1 MNWDD
6 LRFLVEIGRSATL
19 AAAARHLKVD
29 QTTVARRLRALEDA
43 LGTPLFERS
52 DGHWRPTG
60 VGADVLERAMRIEE
74 DVAGLARL
82 AEAGA
87 QAVSGVVRLTAVG
100 AIVGDYLVPRL
111 PGLYARHPE
120 LVVELIASNDN
131 LNVSRREADIAIRLA
146 RPESGDFLIRKLAD
160 VGFAVYGPAQPG
172 PTRSNDWVTYD
183 DELAHTP
190 EMRWLAPRLAGGRLR
205 LRSNSLDGL
214 ARAVAVD
221 ITVMDYVE
229 AARLRGEGTGW
240 IIFREILPNALS
252 PLVAELGLRF
262 IFAVLF
268 ISTLSFLGLG
278 VQPPLPEWGAMV
290 SAGRSF
296 LVDQWWIPT
305 LPGIAIFI
313 VSLGF
318 NLLGDGLRDV
328 LDPKSAK

>member
-111 PGLYARHPE
+111 PVLYARYPE

-160 VGFAVYGPAQPG
+160 VGFAVYGPAQPD
-172 PTRSNDWVTYD
+172 PTRSDDWVTYD

-190 EMRWLAPRLAGGRLR
+190 EMRWLAGQLAGGRVR
-205 LRSNSLDGL
+205 LRSNKLAGL
-214 ARAVAVD
+214 LGAVAVGIGRAVLPCFLAD
-221 ITVMDYVE
+221 ATPGLVRESGPQPVLSRDLWLLVHPDARRLPRVAAVADWLGECFE
-229 AARLRGEGTGW
+229 ADAGAFRGE
-240 IIFREILPNALS
+240 ALTS
-252 PLVAELGLRF
+252 R
-262 IFAVLF
+262 
-268 ISTLSFLGLG
+268 
-278 VQPPLPEWGAMV
+278 
-290 SAGRSF
+290 
-296 LVDQWWIPT
+296 
-305 LPGIAIFI
+305 
-313 VSLGF
+313 
-318 NLLGDGLRDV
+318 
-328 LDPKSAK
+328 

>member
-160 VGFAVYGPAQPG
+160 VGFAVYAAPSAQHD
-172 PTRSNDWVTYD
+172 DWVTYD
-183 DELAHTP
+183 AELAHTP
-190 EMRWLAPRLAGGRLR
+190 EMRWLAAQLAGQRVR
-205 LRSNSLDGL
+205 LRSNNLAGL
-214 ARAVAVD
+214 LLAVAGG
-221 ITVMDYVE
+221 IGR
-229 AARLRGEGTGW
+229 A
-240 IIFREILPNALS
+240 ILPCFLADSAPGLIRMSGPQPVLS
-252 PLVAELGLRF
+252 RDLWLLVHPDARRQPRVAAVADWLGEC
-262 IFAVLF
+262 FAADAPAF
-268 ISTLSFLGLG
+268 RG
-278 VQPPLPEWGAMV
+278 
-290 SAGRSF
+290 
-296 LVDQWWIPT
+296 
-305 LPGIAIFI
+305 
-313 VSLGF
+313 
-318 NLLGDGLRDV
+318 
-328 LDPKSAK
+328 

>member
-60 VGADVLERAMRIEE
+60 VGAEVLERAMRIEE

-160 VGFAVYGPAQPG
+160 VGFAVYGPAQPD

-190 EMRWLAPRLAGGRLR
+190 EMRWLAGQLAGGRVR
-205 LRSNSLDGL
+205 LRSNKLAGL
-214 ARAVAVD
+214 LGAVAVG
-221 ITVMDYVE
+221 IG
-229 AARLRGEGTGW
+229 R
-240 IIFREILPNALS
+240 
-252 PLVAELGLRF
+252 
-262 IFAVLF
+262 AVLPCF
-268 ISTLSFLGLG
+268 LADATPGLVRESGPQPVLSRDLWLLVHPDARRLPRVAAVADWLG
-278 VQPPLPEWGAMV
+278 ECFEADAGAFR
-290 SAGRSF
+290 G
-296 LVDQWWIPT
+296 
-305 LPGIAIFI
+305 
-313 VSLGF
+313 
-318 NLLGDGLRDV
+318 
-328 LDPKSAK
+328 

>member
-160 VGFAVYGPAQPG
+160 VGFAVYGPAQPD

-190 EMRWLAPRLAGGRLR
+190 EMRWLAGQLAGGRVR
-205 LRSNSLDGL
+205 LRSNKLAGL
-214 ARAVAVD
+214 LGAVAVGIGRAVLPCFLAD
-221 ITVMDYVE
+221 ATPGLVRESGPQPVLSRDLWLLVHPDARRLPRVAAVADWLGECFE
-229 AARLRGEGTGW
+229 ADAGAFRGE
-240 IIFREILPNALS
+240 ALTS
-252 PLVAELGLRF
+252 R
-262 IFAVLF
+262 
-268 ISTLSFLGLG
+268 
-278 VQPPLPEWGAMV
+278 
-290 SAGRSF
+290 
-296 LVDQWWIPT
+296 
-305 LPGIAIFI
+305 
-313 VSLGF
+313 
-318 NLLGDGLRDV
+318 
-328 LDPKSAK
+328 

>member
-190 EMRWLAPRLAGGRLR
+190 EMRWLAGQLAGGRVR
-205 LRSNSLDGL
+205 LRSNKLTGL
-214 ARAVAVD
+214 LGAVAVGIGRAVLPCFLAD
-221 ITVMDYVE
+221 ATPGLVRESGPQPVLSRDLWLLVHPDARRLPRVAAVADWLGECFE
-229 AARLRGEGTGW
+229 ADAGAFRGE
-240 IIFREILPNALS
+240 ALTS
-252 PLVAELGLRF
+252 R
-262 IFAVLF
+262 
-268 ISTLSFLGLG
+268 
-278 VQPPLPEWGAMV
+278 
-290 SAGRSF
+290 
-296 LVDQWWIPT
+296 
-305 LPGIAIFI
+305 
-313 VSLGF
+313 
-318 NLLGDGLRDV
+318 
-328 LDPKSAK
+328 

>member
-111 PGLYARHPE
+111 PVLYARYPE

-160 VGFAVYGPAQPG
+160 VGFAVYGPAQPD
-172 PTRSNDWVTYD
+172 PTRSDDWVTYD

-190 EMRWLAPRLAGGRLR
+190 EMRWLAGQLAGGRVR
-205 LRSNSLDGL
+205 LRSNKLAGL
-214 ARAVAVD
+214 LGAVAVG
-221 ITVMDYVE
+221 IG
-229 AARLRGEGTGW
+229 R
-240 IIFREILPNALS
+240 
-252 PLVAELGLRF
+252 
-262 IFAVLF
+262 AVLPCF
-268 ISTLSFLGLG
+268 LADATPGLVRESGPQPVLSRDLWLLVHPDARRLPRVAAVADWLG
-278 VQPPLPEWGAMV
+278 ECFEADAGAFR
-290 SAGRSF
+290 G
-296 LVDQWWIPT
+296 
-305 LPGIAIFI
+305 
-313 VSLGF
+313 
-318 NLLGDGLRDV
+318 
-328 LDPKSAK
+328 

>member
-111 PGLYARHPE
+111 PDLYARHPE

-190 EMRWLAPRLAGGRLR
+190 EMRWLAGQLASGRVR
-205 LRSNSLDGL
+205 LRSNKLAGL
-214 ARAVAVD
+214 LGAVAVGIGRAVLPCFLAD
-221 ITVMDYVE
+221 ATPGLVRESGPQPVLSRDLWLLVHPDARRLPRVAAVADWLGECFE
-229 AARLRGEGTGW
+229 ADAGAFRGE
-240 IIFREILPNALS
+240 ALTS
-252 PLVAELGLRF
+252 R
-262 IFAVLF
+262 
-268 ISTLSFLGLG
+268 
-278 VQPPLPEWGAMV
+278 
-290 SAGRSF
+290 
-296 LVDQWWIPT
+296 
-305 LPGIAIFI
+305 
-313 VSLGF
+313 
-318 NLLGDGLRDV
+318 
-328 LDPKSAK
+328 

>member
-111 PGLYARHPE
+111 PVLYARYPE

-160 VGFAVYGPAQPG
+160 VGFAVYGPAQPD

-190 EMRWLAPRLAGGRLR
+190 EMRWLAGQLAGGRVR
-205 LRSNSLDGL
+205 LRSNKLAGL
-214 ARAVAVD
+214 LGAVAVGIGRAVLPCFLAD
-221 ITVMDYVE
+221 ATPGLVRESGPQPVLSRDLWLLVHPDARRLPRVAAVADWLGECFE
-229 AARLRGEGTGW
+229 ADAGAFRGE
-240 IIFREILPNALS
+240 ALTS
-252 PLVAELGLRF
+252 R
-262 IFAVLF
+262 
-268 ISTLSFLGLG
+268 
-278 VQPPLPEWGAMV
+278 
-290 SAGRSF
+290 
-296 LVDQWWIPT
+296 
-305 LPGIAIFI
+305 
-313 VSLGF
+313 
-318 NLLGDGLRDV
+318 
-328 LDPKSAK
+328 

>member
-6 LRFLVEIGRSATL
+6 LRFLVEVGRSATL

-160 VGFAVYGPAQPG
+160 VGFAVYGPAQPD
-172 PTRSNDWVTYD
+172 PTRSDDWVTYD

-190 EMRWLAPRLAGGRLR
+190 EMRWLAGKLAGGRVR
-205 LRSNSLDGL
+205 LRSNKLAGL
-214 ARAVAVD
+214 LGAVAVGIGRAVLPCFLAD
-221 ITVMDYVE
+221 ATPGLVRESGPQPVLSRDLWLLVHPDARRLPRVAAVADWLGECFE
-229 AARLRGEGTGW
+229 ADAGAFRGE
-240 IIFREILPNALS
+240 ALTS
-252 PLVAELGLRF
+252 R
-262 IFAVLF
+262 
-268 ISTLSFLGLG
+268 
-278 VQPPLPEWGAMV
+278 
-290 SAGRSF
+290 
-296 LVDQWWIPT
+296 
-305 LPGIAIFI
+305 
-313 VSLGF
+313 
-318 NLLGDGLRDV
+318 
-328 LDPKSAK
+328 

>member
-160 VGFAVYGPAQPG
+160 VGFAVYGPAQPD
-172 PTRSNDWVTYD
+172 PTRSDDWVTYD

-190 EMRWLAPRLAGGRLR
+190 EMRWLAGQLAGGRVR
-205 LRSNSLDGL
+205 LRSNKLAGL
-214 ARAVAVD
+214 LGAVAVG
-221 ITVMDYVE
+221 IG
-229 AARLRGEGTGW
+229 R
-240 IIFREILPNALS
+240 
-252 PLVAELGLRF
+252 
-262 IFAVLF
+262 AVLPCF
-268 ISTLSFLGLG
+268 LADATPGLVRESGPQPVLSRDLWLLVHPDARRLPRVAAVADWLG
-278 VQPPLPEWGAMV
+278 ECFEADAGAFR
-290 SAGRSF
+290 G
-296 LVDQWWIPT
+296 
-305 LPGIAIFI
+305 
-313 VSLGF
+313 
-318 NLLGDGLRDV
+318 
-328 LDPKSAK
+328 

>member
-111 PGLYARHPE
+111 PDLYARHPE

-190 EMRWLAPRLAGGRLR
+190 EMRWLAGQLAGGRVR
-205 LRSNSLDGL
+205 LRSNKLAGL
-214 ARAVAVD
+214 LGAVAVGIGRAVLPCFLAD
-221 ITVMDYVE
+221 ATPGLVRESGPQPVLSRDLWLLVHPDARRLPRVAAVADWLGECFE
-229 AARLRGEGTGW
+229 ADAGAFRGE
-240 IIFREILPNALS
+240 ALTS
-252 PLVAELGLRF
+252 R
-262 IFAVLF
+262 
-268 ISTLSFLGLG
+268 
-278 VQPPLPEWGAMV
+278 
-290 SAGRSF
+290 
-296 LVDQWWIPT
+296 
-305 LPGIAIFI
+305 
-313 VSLGF
+313 
-318 NLLGDGLRDV
+318 
-328 LDPKSAK
+328 

>member
-160 VGFAVYGPAQPG
+160 VGFAVYGPAQPD
-172 PTRSNDWVTYD
+172 PTRSDDWVTYD

-190 EMRWLAPRLAGGRLR
+190 EMRWLAGQLAGGRVR
-205 LRSNSLDGL
+205 LRSNKLAGL
-214 ARAVAVD
+214 LGAVAAGIGRAVLPCFLADATPGLVRESGPQPVLSRDLWLLVHPDARRLPRVAAVAD
-221 ITVMDYVE
+221 WLGECFE
-229 AARLRGEGTGW
+229 ADAGAFRGE
-240 IIFREILPNALS
+240 ALTS
-252 PLVAELGLRF
+252 R
-262 IFAVLF
+262 
-268 ISTLSFLGLG
+268 
-278 VQPPLPEWGAMV
+278 
-290 SAGRSF
+290 
-296 LVDQWWIPT
+296 
-305 LPGIAIFI
+305 
-313 VSLGF
+313 
-318 NLLGDGLRDV
+318 
-328 LDPKSAK
+328 

>member
-60 VGADVLERAMRIEE
+60 VGAEVLERAMRIEE

-160 VGFAVYGPAQPG
+160 VGFAVYGPAQPD

-190 EMRWLAPRLAGGRLR
+190 EMRWLAGQLAGGRVR
-205 LRSNSLDGL
+205 LRSNKLAGL
-214 ARAVAVD
+214 LGAVAVGIGRAVLPCFLAD
-221 ITVMDYVE
+221 ATPGLVRESGPQPVLSRDLWLLVHPDARRLPRVAAVADWLGECFE
-229 AARLRGEGTGW
+229 ADAGAFRGE
-240 IIFREILPNALS
+240 ALTS
-252 PLVAELGLRF
+252 R
-262 IFAVLF
+262 
-268 ISTLSFLGLG
+268 
-278 VQPPLPEWGAMV
+278 
-290 SAGRSF
+290 
-296 LVDQWWIPT
+296 
-305 LPGIAIFI
+305 
-313 VSLGF
+313 
-318 NLLGDGLRDV
+318 
-328 LDPKSAK
+328 

>member
-1 MNWDD
+1 
-6 LRFLVEIGRSATL
+6 
-19 AAAARHLKVD
+19 VD

-52 DGHWRPTG
+52 DGHWCPTG

-190 EMRWLAPRLAGGRLR
+190 EMRWLAGQLAGGRVR
-205 LRSNSLDGL
+205 LRSNKLAGL
-214 ARAVAVD
+214 LGAVAVG
-221 ITVMDYVE
+221 IG
-229 AARLRGEGTGW
+229 R
-240 IIFREILPNALS
+240 
-252 PLVAELGLRF
+252 
-262 IFAVLF
+262 AVLPCF
-268 ISTLSFLGLG
+268 LADATPGLVRESGPQPVLSRDLWLLVHPDARRLPRVAAVADWLG
-278 VQPPLPEWGAMV
+278 ECFEADAGAFR
-290 SAGRSF
+290 G
-296 LVDQWWIPT
+296 
-305 LPGIAIFI
+305 
-313 VSLGF
+313 
-318 NLLGDGLRDV
+318 
-328 LDPKSAK
+328 

>member
-111 PGLYARHPE
+111 PVLYARYPE

-160 VGFAVYGPAQPG
+160 VGFAVYGPAQPD

-190 EMRWLAPRLAGGRLR
+190 EMRWLAGQLASGRVR
-205 LRSNSLDGL
+205 LRSNKLAGL
-214 ARAVAVD
+214 LGAVAVGIGRAVLPCFLAD
-221 ITVMDYVE
+221 ATPGLVRESGPQPVLSRDLWLLVHPDARRLPRVAAVADWLGECFE
-229 AARLRGEGTGW
+229 ADAGAFRGE
-240 IIFREILPNALS
+240 ALTS
-252 PLVAELGLRF
+252 R
-262 IFAVLF
+262 
-268 ISTLSFLGLG
+268 
-278 VQPPLPEWGAMV
+278 
-290 SAGRSF
+290 
-296 LVDQWWIPT
+296 
-305 LPGIAIFI
+305 
-313 VSLGF
+313 
-318 NLLGDGLRDV
+318 
-328 LDPKSAK
+328 

>member
-111 PGLYARHPE
+111 PDLYARHPE

-160 VGFAVYGPAQPG
+160 VGFAVYGPAQPD

-190 EMRWLAPRLAGGRLR
+190 EMRWLAGQLAGGRVR
-205 LRSNSLDGL
+205 LRSNKLAGL
-214 ARAVAVD
+214 LGAVAVG
-221 ITVMDYVE
+221 IG
-229 AARLRGEGTGW
+229 R
-240 IIFREILPNALS
+240 
-252 PLVAELGLRF
+252 
-262 IFAVLF
+262 AVLPCF
-268 ISTLSFLGLG
+268 LADATPGLVRESGPQPVLSRDLWLLVHPDARRLPRVAAVADWLG
-278 VQPPLPEWGAMV
+278 ECFEADAGAFR
-290 SAGRSF
+290 G
-296 LVDQWWIPT
+296 
-305 LPGIAIFI
+305 
-313 VSLGF
+313 
-318 NLLGDGLRDV
+318 
-328 LDPKSAK
+328 

>member
-160 VGFAVYGPAQPG
+160 VGFAVYGPAQPD

-190 EMRWLAPRLAGGRLR
+190 EMRWLAGQLAGGRVR
-205 LRSNSLDGL
+205 LRSNKLAGL
-214 ARAVAVD
+214 LGAVAVG
-221 ITVMDYVE
+221 IG
-229 AARLRGEGTGW
+229 R
-240 IIFREILPNALS
+240 
-252 PLVAELGLRF
+252 
-262 IFAVLF
+262 AVLPCF
-268 ISTLSFLGLG
+268 LADATPGLVRESGPQPVLSRDLWLLVHPDARRLPRVAAVADWLG
-278 VQPPLPEWGAMV
+278 ECFEADAGAFR
-290 SAGRSF
+290 G
-296 LVDQWWIPT
+296 
-305 LPGIAIFI
+305 
-313 VSLGF
+313 
-318 NLLGDGLRDV
+318 
-328 LDPKSAK
+328 

>member
-111 PGLYARHPE
+111 PVLYARYPE

-190 EMRWLAPRLAGGRLR
+190 EMRWLAGQLAGGRVR
-205 LRSNSLDGL
+205 LRSNKLAGL
-214 ARAVAVD
+214 LGAVAVG
-221 ITVMDYVE
+221 IG
-229 AARLRGEGTGW
+229 R
-240 IIFREILPNALS
+240 
-252 PLVAELGLRF
+252 
-262 IFAVLF
+262 AVLPCF
-268 ISTLSFLGLG
+268 LADATPGLVRESGPQPVLSRDLWLLVHPDARRLPRVAAVADWLG
-278 VQPPLPEWGAMV
+278 ECFEADAGAFR
-290 SAGRSF
+290 G
-296 LVDQWWIPT
+296 
-305 LPGIAIFI
+305 
-313 VSLGF
+313 
-318 NLLGDGLRDV
+318 
-328 LDPKSAK
+328 

>member
-111 PGLYARHPE
+111 PDLYARHPE

-160 VGFAVYGPAQPG
+160 VGFAVYGPAQPD
-172 PTRSNDWVTYD
+172 PTRSDDWVTYD

-190 EMRWLAPRLAGGRLR
+190 EMRWLAGQLAGGRVR
-205 LRSNSLDGL
+205 LRSNKLAGL
-214 ARAVAVD
+214 LGAVAVG
-221 ITVMDYVE
+221 IG
-229 AARLRGEGTGW
+229 R
-240 IIFREILPNALS
+240 
-252 PLVAELGLRF
+252 
-262 IFAVLF
+262 AVLPCF
-268 ISTLSFLGLG
+268 LADATPGLVRESGPQPVLSRDLWLLVHPDARRLPRVAAVADWLG
-278 VQPPLPEWGAMV
+278 ECFEADAGAFR
-290 SAGRSF
+290 G
-296 LVDQWWIPT
+296 
-305 LPGIAIFI
+305 
-313 VSLGF
+313 
-318 NLLGDGLRDV
+318 
-328 LDPKSAK
+328 

>member
-74 DVAGLARL
+74 DVAGLARR

-111 PGLYARHPE
+111 PVLYARYPE

-190 EMRWLAPRLAGGRLR
+190 EMRWLAGQLAGGRVR
-205 LRSNSLDGL
+205 LRSNKLAGL
-214 ARAVAVD
+214 LGAVAVGIGRAVLPCFLAD
-221 ITVMDYVE
+221 ATPGLVRESGPQPVLSRDLWLLVHPDARRLPRVAAVADWLGECFE
-229 AARLRGEGTGW
+229 ADAGAFRGE
-240 IIFREILPNALS
+240 ALTS
-252 PLVAELGLRF
+252 R
-262 IFAVLF
+262 
-268 ISTLSFLGLG
+268 
-278 VQPPLPEWGAMV
+278 
-290 SAGRSF
+290 
-296 LVDQWWIPT
+296 
-305 LPGIAIFI
+305 
-313 VSLGF
+313 
-318 NLLGDGLRDV
+318 
-328 LDPKSAK
+328 

>member
-111 PGLYARHPE
+111 PVLYARYPE

-190 EMRWLAPRLAGGRLR
+190 EMRWLAGQLAGGRVR
-205 LRSNSLDGL
+205 LRSNKLAGL
-214 ARAVAVD
+214 LGAVAVGIGRAVLPCFLAD
-221 ITVMDYVE
+221 ATPGLVRESGPQPVLSRDLWLLVHPDARRLPRVAAVADWLGECFE
-229 AARLRGEGTGW
+229 ADAGAFRGE
-240 IIFREILPNALS
+240 ALTS
-252 PLVAELGLRF
+252 R
-262 IFAVLF
+262 
-268 ISTLSFLGLG
+268 
-278 VQPPLPEWGAMV
+278 
-290 SAGRSF
+290 
-296 LVDQWWIPT
+296 
-305 LPGIAIFI
+305 
-313 VSLGF
+313 
-318 NLLGDGLRDV
+318 
-328 LDPKSAK
+328 